1 MFGLVVLQM
10 AELLQKHYNILRSDK
25 SSGLLISNQAVSMK
39 HLESKEYFDNYIEQR
54 FPDDNDDHHFMGWRD
69 LFDLSVKWRQ
79 LAEPHDVVLWIDC
92 TQAQEEGNEKVGLQ
106 TYLYHNGKNT
116 RYYPYFNQTFSLLR
130 TIFPKGYYQEDG
142 SDLIIPSLKEAKLV
156 QSSTTLLE
164 VLKVS
169 NSFFCMTEIQSLAS
183 PGRTMTGTRIA
194 ISRADPE
201 GEALFISTPTDK
213 ER

>member
-1 MFGLVVLQM
+1 
-10 AELLQKHYNILRSDK
+10 
-25 SSGLLISNQAVSMK
+25 
-39 HLESKEYFDNYIEQR
+39 
-54 FPDDNDDHHFMGWRD
+54 
-69 LFDLSVKWRQ
+69 
-79 LAEPHDVVLWIDC
+79 
-92 TQAQEEGNEKVGLQ
+92 
-106 TYLYHNGKNT
+106 
-116 RYYPYFNQTFSLLR
+116 LR